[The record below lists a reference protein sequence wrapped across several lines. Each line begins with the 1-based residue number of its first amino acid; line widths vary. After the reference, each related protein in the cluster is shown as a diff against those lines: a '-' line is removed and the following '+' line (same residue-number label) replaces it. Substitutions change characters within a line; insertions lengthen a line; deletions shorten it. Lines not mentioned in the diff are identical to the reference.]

1 MNLPLRAS
9 LLGGF
14 LLTAPMVAAA
24 QSMVVVDPAGPIRTL
39 TEALTRVTPGGRVT
53 VKAGTYTEPVI
64 RVTAPVTIVGEPGAV
79 FLGGEH
85 QIFVVS
91 ADNVTLRGLTLRGGE
106 TTFMEDRAAVLFDSV
121 ANCVIED
128 SRLEGTFFAIYLSR
142 SRGCRISRN
151 VVQGAAEVEMTA
163 GNAIHLFHSSD
174 VTIDGNRL
182 TGHRDGIYLE
192 FVERAR
198 VFDNESIDNLRYG
211 LHFMFSHECEYRRNR
226 FEGNG
231 SGVAVMYTRNM
242 VMEGNTFA
250 DNWGPASYGLLLK
263 EIRDSR
269 IVRNT
274 FRQNSVGL
282 YMEGSARNEVTGN
295 TFQANGWA
303 VRVLANAEENV
314 FTGNSFR
321 QNSFDVTTNSRSN
334 VSTFRENYWDHY
346 EGYDLDHDGF
356 GDVPYH
362 PVRLFSLLVAQ
373 HEPALILLRS
383 FFVDMLDAAERVL
396 PVLTPAML
404 MDNRPLMEPPA

>member
-1 MNLPLRAS
+1 MMRFLRPCLVAG
-9 LLGGF
+9 LL
-14 LLTAPMVAAA
+14 LAAPTVATGQAL
-24 QSMVVVDPAGPIRTL
+24 VVVDPAGPVRTL
-39 TEALTRVTPGGRVT
+39 TEALTRVTPGGQIT

-64 RVTAPVTIVGEPGAV
+64 RVAVPVTIVGEPGAV
-79 FLGGEH
+79 FIGGEH
-85 QIFVVS
+85 QILVVS
-91 ADNVTLRGLTLRGGE
+91 ADDVTLRGLTLRGGASS
-106 TTFMEDRAAVLFDSV
+106 FMEDRAAVLFDSV

-142 SRGCRISRN
+142 SRGCRVSRN
-151 VVQGAAEVEMTA
+151 VVRGAAEVEMTA
-163 GNAIHLFHSSD
+163 GNAIHLFHSTD
-174 VTIDGNRL
+174 VTIDGNRV

-192 FVERAR
+192 FVEHAR
-198 VFDNESIDNLRYG
+198 VINNESTDNLRYG
-211 LHFMFSHECEYRRNR
+211 LHFMFSHECEYRDNR
-226 FEGNG
+226 FERNG
-231 SGVAVMYTRNM
+231 AGVAVMYTRNM
-242 VMEGNTFA
+242 TMEGNTFA

-269 IVRNT
+269 ILRNT

-295 TFQANGWA
+295 VFQANGWA
-303 VRVLANAEENV
+303 VRVLANAEGNV

-321 QNSFDVTTNSRSN
+321 QNSFDVTTNSSRN
-334 VSTFRENYWDHY
+334 VSTFRGNYWDHY
-346 EGYDLDHDGF
+346 EGYDLDRDGV

-383 FFVDMLDAAERVL
+383 FFVELLDAAERVM

-404 MDNRPLMEPPA
+404 VDDRPLMESPA

>member
-1 MNLPLRAS
+1 MTRPLPPC
-9 LLGGF
+9 LLGVC
-14 LLTAPMVAAA
+14 LLAAPVAVAA
-24 QSMVVVDPAGPIRTL
+24 QSLVVVDPAGPVRTV
-39 TEALTRVTPGGRVT
+39 TEALTRVTPGGRIT
-53 VKAGTYTEPVI
+53 VRAGTYAEPVI
-64 RVTAPVTIVGEPGAV
+64 RVRVPVTIAGDSGAV
-79 FLGGEH
+79 FLGGTH

-142 SRGCRISRN
+142 SRGCRVSRN
-151 VVQGAAEVEMTA
+151 VVEGAAEVEMTA

-174 VTIDGNRL
+174 VTVDGNRV

-192 FVERAR
+192 FAERVR
-198 VFDNESIDNLRYG
+198 VIGNESVGNLRYG
-211 LHFMFSHECEYRRNR
+211 LHFMFSHGCEYRNNR
-226 FEGNG
+226 FERNG
-231 SGVAVMYTRNM
+231 AGVAVMYTRRM
-242 VMEGNTFA
+242 VMDGNTFA

-269 IVRNT
+269 ILHNT

-303 VRVLANAEENV
+303 IRVLANAE
-314 FTGNSFR
+314 GNTFAGNIFR
-321 QNSFDVTTNSRSN
+321 QNSFDVTTNSSRN

-346 EGYDLDHDGF
+346 EGYDLDHDGY

-373 HEPALILLRS
+373 NEPALILLRS
-383 FFVDMLDAAERVL
+383 FFVGLLDAAERVM
-396 PVLTPAML
+396 PVLTPPML
-404 MDNRPLMEPPA
+404 TDPRPLMEPPA

>member
-1 MNLPLRAS
+1 MIRSLRAC
-9 LLGGF
+9 LTGGF
-14 LLTAPMVAAA
+14 LLAAPAVAAA
-24 QSMVVVDPAGPIRTL
+24 QSVVVVDPAGPVRTL
-39 TEALTRVTPGGRVT
+39 TEALTRVTPGGRIT
-53 VKAGTYTEPVI
+53 VNAGTYTEPVI
-64 RVTAPVTIVGEPGAV
+64 RVTVPVTIVGEPGAV

-91 ADNVTLRGLTLRGGE
+91 ADNVTLRGLTLRGGASS
-106 TTFMEDRAAVLFDSV
+106 FMEDRAAVLFDSV

-128 SRLEGTFFAIYLSR
+128 SRLEATFFAIYLSR

-174 VTIDGNRL
+174 VTIDGNRV

-192 FVERAR
+192 FVEHAR
-198 VFDNESIDNLRYG
+198 VIDNESMDNLRYG
-211 LHFMFSHECEYRRNR
+211 LHFMFSHECEYRNNWFERN
-226 FEGNG
+226 GA
-231 SGVAVMYTRNM
+231 GVAVMYTRNM

-250 DNWGPASYGLLLK
+250 ENWGPASYGLLLK

-269 IVRNT
+269 ILGNT

-282 YMEGSARNEVTGN
+282 YLEGSARNEVTGN
-295 TFQANGWA
+295 TFLANGWA
-303 VRVLANAEENV
+303 VRVLANAEGNT
-314 FTGNSFR
+314 FAGNSFR

-346 EGYDLDHDGF
+346 EGYDLDHDGY

-383 FFVDMLDAAERVL
+383 FFVDLLDAAERVL

-404 MDNRPLMEPPA
+404 KDDRPLMQAPA